1 MSNPLVSAIIIFLN
15 GEEFLAEA
23 IASVLAQSYEPI
35 ELLLVDDGSDDR
47 ASGMAQEFVRRHP
60 QTIRYLEHPGHENRG
75 MSASR
80 NLGVRHAQGKYVAFL
95 DADDVWLPNKIEEQV
110 AILVEH
116 PEVALLYGKT
126 QIWHSWDPAQ
136 TDSKDFFYPL
146 GVTENCVHPPPRL
159 LAYLVENRFQS
170 PTTCNAIIAR
180 SAYQG
185 LGGFEESFRGMYED
199 QAFFAKLYLK
209 FPTYVSDKVWARYRQ
224 HGGNGGKP
232 FSQLDYYRER
242 RNLMEFVYRQSQP
255 RWAMLDNRTRKII
268 ARELWHARHPRLA
281 ALPKAIRK
289 CWRKLV
295 S

>member
-23 IASVLAQSYEPI
+23 IASVLAQSYQPI

-47 ASGMAQEFVRRHP
+47 ASGMALEFVRRHP
-60 QTIRYLEHPGHENRG
+60 QTIRYLEHPSHENRG

-80 NLGVRHAQGKYVAFL
+80 NLGVRHAQGMYVAFL
-95 DADDVWLPNKIEEQV
+95 DADEVWLPNKIEEQI

-126 QIWHSWDPAQ
+126 QLWHSWDLLQ

-146 GVTENCVHPPPRL
+146 GVPENCVYPPPRL
-159 LAYLVENRFQS
+159 LGSLIENRFQS

-180 SAYQG
+180 SAHER

-199 QAFFAKLYLK
+199 QAFFAKLYLR

-224 HGGNGGKP
+224 HGGNSGKP
-232 FSQLDYYRER
+232 LSQLGYYRER
-242 RNLMEFVYRQSQP
+242 RQLMEFVYGQARAQ
-255 RWAMLDNRTRKII
+255 WATLDGDTRRII
-268 ARELWHARHPRLA
+268 LRELWHARHPRLA
-281 ALPKAIRK
+281 TLWKAIGKR
-289 CWRKLV
+289 WRKLV